1 MNGLVRTC
9 MNTRGVVMGFLRS
22 GSIPQRSVAYR
33 ANDRLRL
40 AGRLEYCPGRHP
52 WRVTKIHIYCQVAL
66 LGRATVRLFRGRSWI
81 LGVCLVGRC
90 RPSSITTGAGG
101 GEEVSARPILLERG
115 PAVGW
120 DQEYT
125 GNHEM

>member
-1 MNGLVRTC
+1 

-52 WRVTKIHIYCQVAL
+52 WRVTQIHIYCQVAL
-66 LGRATVRLFRGRSWI
+66 LGRATVRLFRGRNWI

-101 GEEVSARPILLERG
+101 GKRSRLGQYYSNA
-115 PAVGW
+115 
-120 DQEYT
+120 DQQWIGTKSIQESR
-125 GNHEM
+125 NVRKEKAEA

>member
-40 AGRLEYCPGRHP
+40 AGGLEYCPGRHP
-52 WRVTKIHIYCQVAL
+52 WRVTQIHIYCQVVL
-66 LGRATVRLFRGRSWI
+66 LAAGSGYGSVIS
-81 LGVCLVGRC
+81 
-90 RPSSITTGAGG
+90 GA
-101 GEEVSARPILLERG
+101 
-115 PAVGW
+115 
-120 DQEYT
+120 
-125 GNHEM
+125 